1 MGSTQPLLKRYIAEM
16 SDKESTTS
24 SSAIDCC
31 SLTSNSDSDS
41 DSVDVEKFLTDVFAQ
56 QIKEKNTRIVKGRSG
71 MVRGSRVEAAVVP
84 IISSATNIRDYYVR
98 QLKYMS

>member
-1 MGSTQPLLKRYIAEM
+1 
-16 SDKESTTS
+16 
-24 SSAIDCC
+24 
-31 SLTSNSDSDS
+31 
-41 DSVDVEKFLTDVFAQ
+41 
-56 QIKEKNTRIVKGRSG
+56 